1 MQQRAAYQP
10 RRRGAA
16 PRPPSRCTGLQLA
29 LARSGGSTRALGTT
43 LNTSSGNSDGDLPR
57 DCASSAGPRAL
68 GWPRAGSGL
77 GLGWLSLRLGLWG
90 GGGDLLQWRVG
101 LGRARLKLLHPPD
114 HHHQP
119 NACRSSVRR
128 PCPRAHTL
136 APPQSHAVAS
146 VLLQGRLRQ
155 RTGRRGAAGD
165 WRASLD
171 RRAGGLAQRTKNPTP
186 RGSATGSRRT
196 PEDERSRLVSKPRCA
211 RALPLL
217 ALEAPCCCSP
227 GAGGPRLCMGSGLG
241 WTWGWGWNGTR

>member
-29 LARSGGSTRALGTT
+29 LARSGGSTRALGTR

-90 GGGDLLQWRVG
+90 GICFSGGLTWGELDSSSST
-101 LGRARLKLLHPPD
+101 

-128 PCPRAHTL
+128 PCPRARTL

-165 WRASLD
+165 WRTSLD
-171 RRAGGLAQRTKNPTP
+171 RQPGGLAQRTKNPTP